1 MFKYYKRLQNHD
13 VENGIKNPILVA
25 AKLEDDNLYNTGTQE
40 NWQGLLKRLRN
51 KLNLPSLDISECT
64 FHNYLKN
71 YYIDNI
77 NMQLQNTEFSK
88 CGKLLFYSKI
98 RKSYELQDYLKY
110 PIVKVVRSKLTKLR
124 LSAHPLEIE
133 TGRYSKPC
141 IPRECRFCSFCKN
154 TVEDELHFL
163 YDCPIYKDIRKKYY
177 PLNIYNT
184 NDDLSKENHC
194 KVLCN
199 PASVVHARRLCEFL
213 HECFELRSKSRLL

>member
-1 MFKYYKRLQNHD
+1 MFKYYKRIQNHD

-25 AKLEDDNLYNTGTQE
+25 AKLEDDNLYNTGIQE

-98 RKSYELQDYLKY
+98 RKSYE
-110 PIVKVVRSKLTKLR
+110 
-124 LSAHPLEIE
+124 
-133 TGRYSKPC
+133 
-141 IPRECRFCSFCKN
+141 
-154 TVEDELHFL
+154 
-163 YDCPIYKDIRKKYY
+163 YKTI
-177 PLNIYNT
+177 
-184 NDDLSKENHC
+184 
-194 KVLCN
+194 
-199 PASVVHARRLCEFL
+199 
-213 HECFELRSKSRLL
+213 

>member
-1 MFKYYKRLQNHD
+1 MFKYYKRIQNHD

-25 AKLEDDNLYNTGTQE
+25 AKLEDDNLYNTGIQE

-124 LSAHPLEIE
+124 LSSHPLEIE
-133 TGRYSKPC
+133 TGRFKTMY
-141 IPRECRFCSFCKN
+141 F
-154 TVEDELHFL
+154 
-163 YDCPIYKDIRKKYY
+163 
-177 PLNIYNT
+177 
-184 NDDLSKENHC
+184 
-194 KVLCN
+194 
-199 PASVVHARRLCEFL
+199 
-213 HECFELRSKSRLL
+213 